1 MKANQDFMFSGGIST
16 AFNPI
21 AGGGLSTD
29 EFHPDARTTAPGTA
43 AQDTAGDG
51 QRLAAGAPDRLW
63 AIAFVEFF
71 A

>member
-1 MKANQDFMFSGGIST
+1 MKANQDFMFSSGISA

-29 EFHPDARTTAPGTA
+29 EFHADARATSSGTA
-43 AQDTAGDG
+43 SQDTAGNS
-51 QRLAAGAPDRLW
+51 QCLAAGAPNRLW
-63 AIAFVEFF
+63 AIASVKFS